1 MSDDRTPQPPTEHT
15 LDLLAAASGAFIPD
29 TADMERATRGLVAT
43 HPTGHIEAGGRT
55 VWDVGRHDF
64 IRESEEAPDSVH
76 ASLWHQARL
85 NAVHG
90 LFEVAPGLWQ
100 ARGYDIANITF
111 IAGDTGWLIIDPL
124 TTEECARACLDLA
137 NAELGERPV
146 IGVIYT
152 HSHIDHFGGVRGVV
166 TDEEVASG
174 AVSIIAPDQFLR
186 EAVFENVI
194 AGPAMLRRAHYQ
206 FGGTLPANERQ
217 HVDCGLGKATGVGQ
231 VGLIAPTDYITETG
245 EERTVDGI
253 RIIFQLTPEA
263 EAPAEMNFF
272 FPDRGEPDADGT
284 SKGWLCMAENCSHN
298 MHNLLPLRGAQARD
312 SLGWSKYINEAL
324 ELFGADSSLM
334 FASHHWPRWGTE
346 DVAQFLGQQRDLYRW
361 MHDQTMRLANKGLVP
376 TEIAEELEL
385 PAAFTD
391 QMHTRGYYGALV
403 HNVKAVYQRYLGW
416 YDGNPAH
423 LWMRTPTDA
432 GKRYVDLAGGPDAL
446 LAHAQRSFDDG
457 DYRWVAEVVNHLVF
471 ADPTNEAARDL
482 QADALEQLGYQAES
496 ATWRNAYLTGAQ
508 ELRNGAP
515 KARPAGARTGLAAAL
530 TVDMVFDAIAIRLES
545 ENVAGEHVVTN
556 WTFTDLDGDDASW
569 VLALENQAMHHIR
582 GRHDADAAV
591 TVTITKEL
599 LLAITGGA
607 LKFVDAVAD
616 GTVGVDGD
624 PSALRTIFEN
634 LDSFA
639 TSFGIVEP

>member
-1 MSDDRTPQPPTEHT
+1 MSDDRAPKPPTEHT
-15 LDLLAAASGAFIPD
+15 LELLTAASGAFIPD
-29 TADMERATRGLVAT
+29 TADMERVTRGLVAT
-43 HPTGHIEAGGRT
+43 HPTGLIEVDGRT

-64 IRESEEAPDSVH
+64 VRESEEAPDSVH

-124 TTEECARACLDLA
+124 TTEECAKACLDLA

-146 IGVIYT
+146 VGVIYT

-166 TDEEVASG
+166 SDDEVASG
-174 AVSIIAPDQFLR
+174 AVRIIAPDQFLR

-194 AGPAMLRRAHYQ
+194 AGPAMLRRAQYQ
-206 FGGTLPANERQ
+206 FGGTLPAGERQ
-217 HVDCGLGKATGVGQ
+217 HVDCGLGKATGLGQ
-231 VGLIAPTDYITETG
+231 VGLIAPTEYITETG
-245 EERTVDGI
+245 QEKTVDGI
-253 RIIFQLTPEA
+253 RIIFQMTPEA

-272 FPDRGEPDADGT
+272 FPDRGEDG
-284 SKGWLCMAENCSHN
+284 KGWLCMAENCSHN

-312 SLGWSKYINEAL
+312 SLGWSKYINEAR

-334 FASHHWPRWGTE
+334 FASHHWPRWGTD
-346 DVAQFLGQQRDLYRW
+346 DVDQFLRQQRDLYRW

-385 PAAFTD
+385 PKAFTD
-391 QMHTRGYYGALV
+391 QIHTRGYYGALV
-403 HNVKAVYQRYLGW
+403 HNAKAVYQRYLGW

-432 GKRYVDLAGGPDAL
+432 GKRYVDLAGGADAL
-446 LAHAQRSFDDG
+446 LAHAQGAFDEG

-471 ADPTNEAARDL
+471 ADSANQAARDL
-482 QADALEQLGYQAES
+482 QADALEQLGYQVES

-508 ELRNGAP
+508 ELRNGP
-515 KARPAGARTGLAAAL
+515 PRSRPAGARPGMAVAL
-530 TVDMVFDAIAIRLES
+530 TIDMVFDAIAIRLKS
-545 ENVAGEHVVTN
+545 EDVAGEHVVVN
-556 WTFTDLDGDDASW
+556 WAFTDLDGDDASW
-569 VLALENQAMHHIR
+569 ILALENQTLHYVR
-582 GRHDADAAV
+582 GRHDSEATV
-591 TVTITKEL
+591 TVTIAKDL
-599 LLAITGGA
+599 LLAIIGGA
-607 LKFVDAVAD
+607 TTFVDAVTD
-616 GTVGVDGD
+616 GSATLDGD
-624 PSALRTIFEN
+624 PTALITIFGN
-634 LDSFA
+634 LDSFETGFA
-639 TSFGIVEP
+639 IVEP